1 MDAALNA
8 ARETVST
15 LLSLGADVDAVDAD
29 GDPALYYAI
38 LSGDTGTVEMLC
50 NQTYSGKTKIA
61 DFSSMLNFNVVNFDE
76 IVIFALYRAEKL
88 LQETM

>member
-1 MDAALNA
+1 MDAAHSA
-8 ARETVST
+8 ARETVSN

-29 GDPALYYAI
+29 GDPALFYAI

-50 NQTYSGKTKIA
+50 NQTHSGKTRIA

-76 IVIFALYRAEKL
+76 IGIFALYRDEKL
-88 LQETM
+88 LHKTM